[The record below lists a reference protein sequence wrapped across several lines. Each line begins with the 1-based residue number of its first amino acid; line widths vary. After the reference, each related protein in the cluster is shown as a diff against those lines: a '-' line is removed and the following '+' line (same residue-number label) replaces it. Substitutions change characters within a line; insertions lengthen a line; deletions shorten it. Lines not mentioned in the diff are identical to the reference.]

1 MSIAPHGRRWRL
13 MGTLAAALT
22 MNAAAAQQAPG
33 HQASPGFRWPET
45 LADIQAADKLPSAPL
60 EAFLD
65 GLRPIG
71 VPPLQMDAGICLA
84 AAVGDSAMKRY
95 FNVAVVCPSP
105 QTGTFQ
111 MTVLQSYTSHFL
123 GAEIMDLDGDGTFE
137 IVTRELAG
145 GYRGTR
151 TLPMYWYS
159 VYRVKGS
166 VPRDVSASYKRFYDE
181 CLLPW
186 LDFFSRLLG
195 PTDSAPSAVAT
206 EVRAEAQFLRA
217 RYERRIMGK
226 PKAGFEDAV
235 RWSNS
240 DNAQLQ
246 LLAVWTFGDIATP
259 EAVAELRKLEKATDY
274 AVSQDAS
281 YILNK
286 TEPRR

>member
-1 MSIAPHGRRWRL
+1 
-13 MGTLAAALT
+13 MGD
-22 MNAAAAQQAPG
+22 P
-33 HQASPGFRWPET
+33 
-45 LADIQAADKLPSAPL
+45 
-60 EAFLD
+60 
-65 GLRPIG
+65 
-71 VPPLQMDAGICLA
+71 GICLA

-95 FNVAVVCPSP
+95 FNVAVVCPDP

-111 MTVLQSYTSHFL
+111 MTVLQSDTSHFL
-123 GAEIMDLDGDGTFE
+123 GAEIMDLGGDGAFE

-181 CLLPW
+181 CMLPR

-195 PTDSAPSAVAT
+195 SADSAPSAVAT

-217 RYERRIMGK
+217 KYDRRITGK

-235 RWSNS
+235 EWSS
-240 DNAQLQ
+240 SGNAQLQ
-246 LLAVWTFGDIATP
+246 LLAVWTFEDIAAP
-259 EAVAELRKLEKATDY
+259 EAIAELKKLEKAKDY
-274 AVSQDAS
+274 AVSQGAS
-281 YILNK
+281 YALQK
-286 TEPRR
+286 RTEPHR